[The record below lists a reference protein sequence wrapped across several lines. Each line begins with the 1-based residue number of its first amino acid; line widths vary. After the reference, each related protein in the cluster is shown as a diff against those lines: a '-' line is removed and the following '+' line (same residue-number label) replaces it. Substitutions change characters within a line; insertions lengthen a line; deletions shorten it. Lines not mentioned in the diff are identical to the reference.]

1 MTKKRPFEVLRYL
14 DLPAALR
21 EAIEFS
27 AEEAAALA
35 EVNQRVAAGRT
46 LSEVMDFL
54 FEHTRGVFPCD
65 RVALAFLDE
74 DGERVVSHWLRADY
88 EGVRLGPGYAEEL
101 RGSSLERV
109 ITSGTP
115 RIISDLEAYLAAK
128 PSSRSTRLLVD
139 EGVRSSMTCPLSV
152 DGRNVGLLFRS
163 SRRPHAYDERQ
174 VRLHLALAERLAQAV
189 EKAWRIEQL
198 GRANAA
204 YLEMLSFVSHELK
217 NPIASLVTD
226 GTVLL
231 EGFRGEMSPQQAE
244 AVRKM
249 VGKAQGVLALVRD
262 YLDLARIEGGELRL
276 RSQNVADV
284 IAAVVEPA
292 VELAAA
298 QLEERGCRLERDL
311 PPAPL
316 PLDCDPDLLRIVLVN
331 LLSNAGKY
339 ASQGGEVRLS
349 LRRTDSGLTATVR
362 NEGPG
367 FSESERGRLFRKF
380 SRLSSPELARRRGSG
395 VGLYTCWRIVRLHGG
410 RIWARSEP
418 GHWAEFSFEIPQP
431 LPPETGVRPQGGDLT
446 PPAGDG

>member
-1 MTKKRPFEVLRYL
+1 MTKKPSFEVLRYV
-14 DLPAALR
+14 DLPSALR
-21 EAIEFS
+21 EVIEFS
-27 AEEAAALA
+27 PEEAAALA

-46 LSEVMDFL
+46 LAEVMDFL
-54 FEHTRGVFPCD
+54 FEHTRAVFPCD

-88 EGVRLGPGYAEEL
+88 EEIRLGPGYAEEL

-109 ITSGTP
+109 IASGEP
-115 RIISDLEAYLAAK
+115 RIISDLESYLAAK
-128 PSSRSTRLLVD
+128 PSSRSTRLLVE
-139 EGVRSSMTCPLSV
+139 EGVRSSMTCPLTV
-152 DGRNVGLLFRS
+152 EGRNVGLLFRS
-163 SRRPHAYDERQ
+163 SRRPNAYDERQ

-231 EGFRGEMSPQQAE
+231 EGFRGELQPNQAE

-249 VGKAQGVLALVRD
+249 VGKAQGVLGLVRD

-276 RSQNVADV
+276 RPQSVADI

-292 VELAAA
+292 IDLTTA
-298 QLEERGCRLERDL
+298 QLEERNCRLVRDL
-311 PPAPL
+311 PPGPL
-316 PLDCDPDLLRIVLVN
+316 PLECDPDLLRIVLVN

-339 ASQGGEVRLS
+339 ASEGGEVRLS
-349 LRRTDSGLTATVR
+349 LQRGDSGLMASVR
-362 NEGPG
+362 NDGPG

-380 SRLSSPELARRRGSG
+380 SRLSSPELARRKGSG

-410 RIWARSEP
+410 RIWARSEQ
-418 GHWAEFSFEIPQP
+418 GRWAEFSFEIPQP
-431 LPPETGVRPQGGDLT
+431 LLPHTEGSQPGEDLKPLAGGR
-446 PPAGDG
+446 